1 MLNLRVNTPKEW
13 LDIVYSDFNRFLADH
28 ASCERKA
35 SSTNM
40 MFVVKYPD
48 KTKLIEPITKMALEE
63 LEHFY
68 QVYQIMEKRN
78 IPLMRDEKDLYVNKL
93 LEHIRAK
100 SDERLLD
107 RLLISGII
115 EARGCER
122 LGMVAESIEDKE
134 LKSFYQELTRCEARH
149 HSQFL
154 QLSKIYFTEKEISN
168 RLNFLLDR
176 EAEAISSVPLRP
188 ILH

>member
-1 MLNLRVNTPKEW
+1 MLNLRIDTPKEW
-13 LDIVYSDFNRFLADH
+13 LDIVFSNFDRFLADH

-40 MFVVKYPD
+40 MFIVKYPD
-48 KTKLIEPITKMALEE
+48 KKKLIEPITKMALEE

-68 QVYQIMEKRN
+68 QVYRIMEKRGVN
-78 IPLMRDEKDLYVNKL
+78 LIPDEKDLYVNML
-93 LEHIRAK
+93 LGHIRPK
-100 SDERLLD
+100 SEDRLLD

-122 LGMVAESIEDKE
+122 LSMIAESVEDLE
-134 LKSFYQELTRCEARH
+134 LKEFYEDLTRCEARH

-154 QLSKIYFTEKEISN
+154 QLAKIYFNDDEIHQ
-168 RLNFLLDR
+168 RLNYLLDR
-176 EAEAISSVPLRP
+176 EGEAISSVPLRP
-188 ILH
+188 TVH